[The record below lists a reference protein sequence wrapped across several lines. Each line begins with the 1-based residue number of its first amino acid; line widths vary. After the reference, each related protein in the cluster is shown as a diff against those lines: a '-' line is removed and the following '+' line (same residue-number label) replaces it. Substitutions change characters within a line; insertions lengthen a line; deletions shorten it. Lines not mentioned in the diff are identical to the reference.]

1 MGPGPVSGMSNTF
14 LNIMKHLNLQGK
26 LRATGKKADVKSVR
40 REERVPCVI
49 YGNGMENVLFSV
61 GAKEL
66 AVLTDT
72 PFSHIIDLD
81 IEGNKYLAKLQDIQ
95 WHPVTDKAIHV
106 DFIALAEDKPVT
118 ISVPVKIVG
127 NSEGVKQGGKLFV
140 SSRKLKV
147 SGLME
152 NLPDELEVDITPMGI
167 GSQIFAKDL
176 HYDNIQIVSPKGT
189 LVCAVRATRASAAAA
204 TAAAE

>member
-1 MGPGPVSGMSNTF
+1 
-14 LNIMKHLNLQGK
+14 MKHLNLQGK

-204 TAAAE
+204 TAATE

>member
-1 MGPGPVSGMSNTF
+1 
-14 LNIMKHLNLQGK
+14 MKHLNLQGK

-147 SGLME
+147 SGLMK

>member
-1 MGPGPVSGMSNTF
+1 
-14 LNIMKHLNLQGK
+14 MKHINLQGK
-26 LRATGKKADVKSVR
+26 LRATGRKADVKSVR
-40 REERVPCVI
+40 REEKVPCVI
-49 YGNGMENVLFSV
+49 YGNGIENVLFSV
-61 GAKEL
+61 TAKDL
-66 AVLTDT
+66 AVLTNT

-95 WHPVTDKAIHV
+95 WHPVTDKALHV
-106 DFIALAEDKPVT
+106 DFIALSEDKPVT
-118 ISVPVKIVG
+118 IEVPVKIVG
-127 NSEGVKQGGKLFV
+127 NSEGVKQGGKLAV

-147 SGLME
+147 CGLMA
-152 NLPDELEVDITPMGI
+152 NLPDELEVDITPLGI
-167 GSQIFAKDL
+167 GNQIFAKDL

>member
-1 MGPGPVSGMSNTF
+1 
-14 LNIMKHLNLQGK
+14 MKHLNLQGK

>member
-1 MGPGPVSGMSNTF
+1 
-14 LNIMKHLNLQGK
+14 MKHLNLQGK
-26 LRATGKKADVKSVR
+26 LRATGKKADGKSVR

>member
-14 LNIMKHLNLQGK
+14 FNIMKHLNLQGK

-106 DFIALAEDKPVT
+106 DFIALSEDKPVT

-147 SGLME
+147 CGLME

>member
-1 MGPGPVSGMSNTF
+1 
-14 LNIMKHLNLQGK
+14 MKHLNLQGT

>member
-147 SGLME
+147 SGLMK

>member
-1 MGPGPVSGMSNTF
+1 
-14 LNIMKHLNLQGK
+14 MKHLNLQGT
-26 LRATGKKADVKSVR
+26 LRATGRKADVKSVR
-40 REERVPCVI
+40 REERVPCNI
-49 YGNGMENVLFSV
+49 YGNGIENVLFSV
-61 GAKEL
+61 NAKDL

-95 WHPVTDKAIHV
+95 WHPVTDKALHV
-106 DFIALAEDKPVT
+106 DFIALSEDKPVT
-118 ISVPVKIVG
+118 IEVPVKIVG
-127 NSEGVKQGGKLFV
+127 NSEGVKQGGKLSV

-147 SGLME
+147 CGLMA
-152 NLPDELEVDITPMGI
+152 NLPDELEVDITPLGI